1 MISHELDP
9 ICKLA
14 HGAFV
19 LVVLNYFVLVGNVQ
33 STVRAKYFRL
43 AKKFVQGFQ
52 YNVMKNPNKLFGQPS
67 SSNDTTF
74 QFYLLLH
81 R

>member
-1 MISHELDP
+1 MISHELGP
-9 ICKLA
+9 FCKLA
-14 HGAFV
+14 HGGFV

-33 STVRAKYFRL
+33 SMVRGKCFRL
-43 AKKFVQGFQ
+43 AKKFVQVFQ

-67 SSNDTTF
+67 SSNDTAF
-74 QFYLLLH
+74 QFYFLMH

>member
-1 MISHELDP
+1 MISHELGP
-9 ICKLA
+9 FCKLV
-14 HGAFV
+14 HRAFV

-33 STVRAKYFRL
+33 STVRVKCFRL

-52 YNVMKNPNKLFGQPS
+52 YNVMKNLNKLFCQAS

-74 QFYLLLH
+74 QFYFLMH